1 LLYGIAEEG
10 DNARGKRDKL
20 EVKGVNMLEAV
31 KLETEFLERD
41 ACRVSI
47 GEMSVEKSV

>member
-1 LLYGIAEEG
+1 
-10 DNARGKRDKL
+10 
-20 EVKGVNMLEAV
+20 VVQAV
-31 KLETEFLERD
+31 RLETEFLERD